1 MSLWRKLACLGTLI
15 VTDVLTLFLI
25 FQAGFFFRD
34 SVFSSLPIFRKPPVP
49 LDVQLGSGF
58 AAGAVILVLIFASLK
73 LYSRRFSFWEETR
86 LLVEGVTLAFLVI
99 MTMIFL
105 ARSHTRFSRTV
116 IVVGWVLSIVV
127 FPLERLLIKKLLAR
141 SGLWRKNILILGTGQ
156 TAQKVAREIRRDKS
170 LGLTIVGFLS
180 ERRNQVGR
188 SLADGIPVVGVI
200 GDLRRLITA
209 LDARDVVVSLSRGKQ
224 NRVLGIAK
232 SCEHLVENIKI
243 VPETGSDYTSGVRVE
258 ELRDIITLSLPR
270 NLSKPWN
277 KVIKNTFDLSLGFV
291 FLLLASPFLV
301 LIAAAVKI
309 DSPGPAFFT
318 QKRLGRRGKEFR
330 MIKFRSM
337 HRDAPQRLAAHFRNR
352 PEARREWNKYQKLK
366 GEDPRVTRV
375 GRFLRSSSLDELPQI
390 LNVLFGDMSL
400 VGPRPYLPREKSRL
414 GPAREFIRR
423 VRPGLTGLW
432 QVRGRNRLSFR
443 DRLALDEYYIRNWSL
458 WLDIVILLQT
468 VKVVIRR
475 EGAF

>member
-414 GPAREFIRR
+414 GPVREFIRR